1 FPYYKDKFPAWQNS
15 IRHNLSLNDC
25 FIKVPREPGNPGK
38 GNFWTLDPLAEDMFD
53 NGSFLRR
60 RKRYKRNLISDN
72 FPLNSVFGP
81 FSQFWIRKPVPVLPV
96 QFVMP
101 NLNNLRKDY
110 ESFHSQ
116 YNVMNASPVPADP
129 VHSDNDFF
137 DSREQNSSYQIQQSQ
152 NIPENSQFEAI
163 RRNMILG
170 GFTGDS
176 LDNYEKFKSSLM
188 VKRRNSLS
196 SDDSR
201 PIHPDDSNDSL
212 RREDQCWD
220 TKNEIIDI
228 EATAENLPSNHIKV
242 MEPTLLTLDINNSK
256 RKHGNSVGF
265 SIENLIGRNLVEQ
278 NGNSNHQLS

>member
-1 FPYYKDKFPAWQNS
+1 M
-15 IRHNLSLNDC
+15 NDC

-101 NLNNLRKDY
+101 NLSNLRKDY
-110 ESFHSQ
+110 ESFHTQ
-116 YNVMNASPVPADP
+116 YNVMNSSPAPTDP
-129 VHSDNDFF
+129 VLGDSEYF
-137 DSREQNSSYQIQQSQ
+137 DTRESNSYQIPQSQ

-163 RRNMILG
+163 RRNMLLG
-170 GFTGDS
+170 GFTGES
-176 LDNYEKFKSSLM
+176 LENYEKFKTSLLM
-188 VKRRNSLS
+188 KRRSSRS

-201 PIHPDDSNDSL
+201 PIHPDDSNDD
-212 RREDQCWD
+212 ENCFDA
-220 TKNEIIDI
+220 KNEIIDI
-228 EATAENLPSNHIKV
+228 EATAENIPSNQQ
-242 MEPTLLTLDINNSK
+242 PTLLTLDINHSK

-265 SIENLIGRNLVEQ
+265 SIENLIGRNLAEQ
-278 NGNSNHQLS
+278 KVGSNHQLS

>member
-1 FPYYKDKFPAWQNS
+1 
-15 IRHNLSLNDC
+15 
-25 FIKVPREPGNPGK
+25 
-38 GNFWTLDPLAEDMFD
+38 MFD

-101 NLNNLRKDY
+101 NLSNLRKDY

-116 YNVMNASPVPADP
+116 YNVMNSSPAPADP
-129 VHSDNDFF
+129 THCDNDFF
-137 DSREQNSSYQIQQSQ
+137 DSREHNSYQIQQSQ

-176 LDNYEKFKSSLM
+176 MDNYEKFKSSLM
-188 VKRRNSLS
+188 MKRRRSHS
-196 SDDSR
+196 SEDSR
-201 PIHPDDSNDSL
+201 PIHPDDSNDSMK
-212 RREDQCWD
+212 RDDNCWD
-220 TKNEIIDI
+220 TKTEIIDI
-228 EATAENLPSNHIKV
+228 EATAESISANQTKV
-242 MEPTLLTLDINNSK
+242 MEPAMMTLDINHSK

-265 SIENLIGRNLVEQ
+265 SIENLIGRNLLEP
-278 NGNSNHQLS
+278 SSTTNHQLS

>member
-1 FPYYKDKFPAWQNS
+1 
-15 IRHNLSLNDC
+15 
-25 FIKVPREPGNPGK
+25 
-38 GNFWTLDPLAEDMFD
+38 MFD

-242 MEPTLLTLDINNSK
+242 LEPTLLTLDINNSK